1 MNVSASERKR
11 ELKRRRHR
19 RVKMG
24 HIKRRAAKA
33 NVSEKSHLAT
43 KIRNLTPGAEEIIT
57 RLNLTEERLISET
70 DVVLFGAYV
79 HRLRSSIR

>member
-57 RLNLTEERLISET
+57 RLNLEER
-70 DVVLFGAYV
+70 
-79 HRLRSSIR
+79 